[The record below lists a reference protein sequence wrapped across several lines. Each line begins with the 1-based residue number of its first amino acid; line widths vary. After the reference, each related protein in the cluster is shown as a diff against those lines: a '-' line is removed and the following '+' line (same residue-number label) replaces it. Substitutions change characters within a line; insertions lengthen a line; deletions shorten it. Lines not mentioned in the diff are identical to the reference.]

1 VSAEWSVCLSSGL
14 CVCRVACVSAE
25 WPVCL
30 PLCTPLHRY
39 CCERIKG
46 IRRRILE
53 DNNVQSLRRENL
65 KSQMK
70 QSLYRPGQAL
80 SVPGG

>member
-1 VSAEWSVCLSSGL
+1 MGCETARTV
-14 CVCRVACVSAE
+14 E

-30 PLCTPLHRY
+30 PHCTSLHRY
-39 CCERIKG
+39 RCERIQG
-46 IRRRILE
+46 TRRRILQ
-53 DNNVQSLRRENL
+53 DNNVHSLRRENL

-80 SVPGG
+80 SVPGV